1 MVFSQRMKKQK
12 KLKLIFMTYSS
23 SNGTSSCNNGLDGE
37 AMRRGLKTHC
47 VFITCKLQKSL

>member
-23 SNGTSSCNNGLDGE
+23 SNGISSCNNGLDGE
-37 AMRRGLKTHC
+37 AMRCGLKTHC